1 MIELTPAHL
10 RGLAE
15 LLRER
20 VGLYGRDGGGDMALR
35 LAVAARF
42 EASDPPP
49 VDAAGYVEHLGSAA
63 GEEELRR
70 LLPLVTVGKTSFF
83 RDARQFA
90 ALRALLPGLLARARA
105 EGRPL
110 AIWSAGCATGE
121 EPWSVAIA
129 AAEAG
134 ARPGELELLATDL
147 NPEAAARAQ
156 AGTFPAERLHDVPV
170 GQRERWFTASAGSAE
185 VRPTLR
191 ALFTGAATHNLVSTS
206 YPRPARGAWDVVL
219 CRNVL
224 IYFDTATTIGV
235 LDRFRAAL
243 APGGWLFLGYSE
255 SLFHLYDG
263 FELEQVEE
271 AFLYRRPSGGIAKET
286 AAAGSNSS
294 TSTSSAAATAS
305 CASSTATASCASS
318 TAPAS
323 CASSTAPA
331 STTTAATETPNVT
344 TRASAGHVVAASPP
358 HRRTAAD
365 VLGEAA
371 QLIDRGRFVAA
382 RELLE
387 ERLAAGEDDL
397 GLRLT
402 LAHLHDLLQAPERAA
417 AGYREAVLREPL
429 RAEPHL
435 FLGVHLFARGD
446 PEAASSELSRALFL
460 DPDLALAH
468 YFLGRC
474 REAQRD
480 LERARLSYRNALA
493 AHERCPEGHR
503 QRFLGHYPDLPENGA
518 AFARAARYA
527 LEAL

>member
-20 VGLYGRDGGGDMALR
+20 VGLYGREGGDMALR

-42 EASDPPP
+42 EAPDPPP
-49 VDAAGYVEHLGSAA
+49 VDAAGYVEHLRSAA

-105 EGRPL
+105 DGRPL

-156 AGTFPAERLHDVPV
+156 AGTFPADRLRDVPF
-170 GQRERWFTASAGSAE
+170 GQRERWFTVSASSAE
-185 VRPTLR
+185 VRPALR
-191 ALFTGAATHNLVSTS
+191 ALFTGAATHNLVSSS

-271 AFLYRRPSGGIAKET
+271 AFLYRRPFTEAH
-286 AAAGSNSS
+286 
-294 TSTSSAAATAS
+294 
-305 CASSTATASCASS
+305 
-318 TAPAS
+318 APGDG
-323 CASSTAPA
+323 PGA
-331 STTTAATETPNVT
+331 STLSPAGGEGRERGHAPRAAPL
-344 TRASAGHVVAASPP
+344 SPSRSP
-358 HRRTAAD
+358 LRGAREDANRRPRTAVD

-397 GLRLT
+397 GLHLT

-446 PEAASSELSRALFL
+446 PEAASAELSRALFL

-518 AFARAARYA
+518 AFARAAKYA

>member
-1 MIELTPAHL
+1 MIELAPEHL
-10 RGLAE
+10 RELAE

-20 VGLYGRDGGGDMALR
+20 VGLCGRDGGDVALR

-42 EASDPPP
+42 EAPDPPA
-49 VDAAGYVEHLGSAA
+49 VEAGRYVEHLRTAA

-83 RDARQFA
+83 RDERQFE
-90 ALRALLPGLLARARA
+90 ALRALLPGLLAGARA
-105 EGRPL
+105 ERRPL

-121 EPWSVAIA
+121 EPWSIAIA

-156 AGTFPAERLHDVPV
+156 AGTFLEERLREVPPEA
-170 GQRERWFTASAGSAE
+170 RARWFEVRDGRAE
-185 VRPTLR
+185 VGPALR
-191 ALFTGAATHNLVSTS
+191 ALFTGAATHNLVSGS
-206 YPRPARGAWDVVL
+206 YPRPARGAWDVVF

-224 IYFDTATTIGV
+224 IYFSTSTTVGV
-235 LDRFRAAL
+235 LERFRAAL

-263 FELEQVEE
+263 FDLEQVEG
-271 AFLYRRPSGGIAKET
+271 AFLYRRPGGAESPAAPVAATSTSTGTTTATPAATGTATGT
-286 AAAGSNSS
+286 AAAIP
-294 TSTSSAAATAS
+294 TAGG
-305 CASSTATASCASS
+305 AVHR
-318 TAPAS
+318 PA
-323 CASSTAPA
+323 
-331 STTTAATETPNVT
+331 E
-344 TRASAGHVVAASPP
+344 
-358 HRRTAAD
+358 D
-365 VLGEAA
+365 VLAEAA
-371 QLIDRGRFVAA
+371 QLMDRGRFMAA
-382 RELLE
+382 RDLLLA
-387 ERLAAGEDDL
+387 RLSAGEDDL

-402 LAHLHDLLQAPERAA
+402 LAHLHDLLQAPEQAA
-417 AGYREAVLREPL
+417 ACYREAVAREPL

-435 FLGVHLFARGD
+435 FLGVHLYGRSD
-446 PEAASSELSRALFL
+446 PEGASAELSRALFL

-474 REAQRD
+474 REAQHD
-480 LERARLSYRNALA
+480 LERARLCYRNALA

-503 QRFLGHYPDLPENGA
+503 QRFLGHYPDLPQGGA
-518 AFARAARYA
+518 SFARAARYA